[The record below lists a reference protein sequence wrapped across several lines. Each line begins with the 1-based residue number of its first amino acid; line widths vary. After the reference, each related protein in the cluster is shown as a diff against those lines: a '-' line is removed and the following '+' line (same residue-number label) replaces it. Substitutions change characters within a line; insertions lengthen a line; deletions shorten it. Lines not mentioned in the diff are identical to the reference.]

1 MYDNAIR
8 IARDAGQIALGH
20 FRKLATVP
28 VESKGHLDLVTLA
41 DKEVEAFLIRELR
54 RSYPDD
60 GVFGEEGG
68 DVRGTSG
75 RTWVI
80 DPIDGT
86 FNFVRGSDQWMIS
99 VGLYENRAPAFGV
112 LHAPVRDRTYVG
124 GNGISPTVNG
134 EAIAPRQGLDRSRSA
149 TNVGFHPIVP
159 VGTRLEAL
167 RFVLEDARMVFRSCG
182 SCTISLME
190 VAEGVVDGY
199 IGMGESSWD
208 LMAALAI
215 LQPLGVTSTVDWS
228 KVDLDTRFRFA
239 AGTPEFLDAVAPL
252 IPHGARLEL
261 PATGPT

>member
-1 MYDNAIR
+1 MHADAIR
-8 IARDAGQIALGH
+8 ITRAAGRLALRH
-20 FRKLATVP
+20 FERLATVP
-28 VESKGHLDLVTLA
+28 VESKGHLDLVTAA
-41 DKEVEAFLIRELR
+41 DREVEAFLIAELR

-124 GNGISPTVNG
+124 GNGVEPTVNG
-134 EAIAPRQGLDRSRSA
+134 KPIAPCRGLDRTRSA
-149 TNVGFHPIVP
+149 INVGFHPIIP
-159 VGTRLEAL
+159 VGLRLDAL
-167 RFVLEDARMVFRSCG
+167 RFVLEEARMVFRSCG
-182 SCTISLME
+182 SCTVSLME

-215 LQPLGVTSTVDWS
+215 LKPLGVTSTVDWT
-228 KVDLDTRFRFA
+228 KADLDTRFRFA
-239 AGTPEFLDAVAPL
+239 AGTPEFLAAIAPL
-252 IPHGARLEL
+252 IPHGARLGL
-261 PATGPT
+261 PGDDPA